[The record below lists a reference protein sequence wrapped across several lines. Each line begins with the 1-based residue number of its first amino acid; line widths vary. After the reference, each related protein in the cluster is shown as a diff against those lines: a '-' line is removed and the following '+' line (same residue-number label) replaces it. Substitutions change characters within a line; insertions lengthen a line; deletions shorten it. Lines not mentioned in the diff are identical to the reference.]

1 MIFSWNVSKHMWNL
15 QSSVKA
21 SLASTKKK
29 KKKKKKVCV
38 CVCVGEFGGFAF
50 INQRLTNTK

>member
-1 MIFSWNVSKHMWNL
+1 MIFSWNVSKHTWNL

-29 KKKKKKVCV
+29 KKKMVFMCL
-38 CVCVGEFGGFAF
+38 CVGEWGLCIYKSASY
-50 INQRLTNTK
+50 KH